1 MQVEG
6 DCMTG
11 DHIVEGSLV
20 LVRNCVEADNYCI
33 GVVRIGDEVLLRHIQ
48 RFGKQLALTPSNPAY
63 NTMIVSEG
71 DVQIIGKVIET
82 RLRF

>member
-1 MQVEG
+1 MLALPASLRLWLIVMQAWLL
-6 DCMTG
+6 
-11 DHIVEGSLV
+11 IALP
-20 LVRNCVEADNYCI
+20 
-33 GVVRIGDEVLLRHIQ
+33 VVRIGDEVLLRHIQ